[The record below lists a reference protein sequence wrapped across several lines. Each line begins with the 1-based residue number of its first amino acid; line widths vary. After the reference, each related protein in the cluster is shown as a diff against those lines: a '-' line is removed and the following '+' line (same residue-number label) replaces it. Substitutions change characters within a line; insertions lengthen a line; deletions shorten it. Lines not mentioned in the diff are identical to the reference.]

1 MKMKRNIIGSV
12 MRYSKIMLLLVV
24 LLVGLGIFGLI
35 KMPKQEFPPFTIRQG
50 LIIGIYPGATS
61 SEVEEQLTKPLEKF
75 LFTYKEIKK
84 DKTYSM
90 SQNGIVFIMVE
101 LNDNINDK
109 DEVWSKIKH
118 GLANFKLQLPSG
130 VLAVIAND
138 DFGDTSAL
146 LIALESNDKT
156 YRELETYLDKLEE
169 KLRRIESVS
178 NLRRYGLQKEKINVY
193 LDRDKMAIYGIKY
206 NLLTT
211 NLFSQ
216 TVTTTGGTISS
227 NGQDFPIH
235 FSDIFSTEKQIAD
248 QIIYGDHDGNVIRLR
263 DIANIVREYDT
274 PDSYITNNGKTAII
288 LSMEMNEGNNIIAY
302 GNEVDEALDEFQK
315 ELPES
320 VSVKRIADQ
329 PKVVAD
335 SVYSF
340 VRDLFVSIIVVILVM
355 MLLFPF
361 RSAVVAATSIP
372 IGIFISIGI
381 MFVIGIPLN
390 TVTLAALIVVLGMI
404 VDNSIIVVDA
414 YLENIGNKMSRW
426 HAAILSAKKYFGS
439 ILLATMCICIIFF
452 PLLFIMKGLF
462 LDFLRDFPWT
472 LTISLMTSLIVAMVF
487 IPFLQYVFIKKGL
500 KLKEKDKEKKS
511 FNMLN
516 FVQRIYNR
524 ALDWTF
530 KFPYLTIL
538 IGVSS
543 IIIAIAIMSTLSIRM
558 MPIADRDQFAV
569 EIYLPQGS
577 SLQTTEQVADSMRN
591 ILSQDERVKS
601 ITSFIGMASP
611 RFQNSYAP
619 NLPSK
624 HYAQFIVN
632 TTSIQATRKIL
643 DEYTNKYADYFPNA
657 YVKFKQLDY
666 QNVSNPVEIRFSGDD
681 ISLLKQHADTMM
693 RKMQHVE
700 GLVWI
705 HTNYEE
711 MLPIVEVKAKSVEAA
726 RLGIN
731 KALAAANIAI
741 NYDGMQAGTMWE
753 GDYPLAVVLK
763 SDKKTPP
770 ALNKIGDEYISTA
783 IPGVSVQLQQ
793 IAEIKPSWSQ
803 GQIVRRN
810 GVRTISVI
818 ADIERGYSESEII
831 GKIKKIVEKQIKPT
845 ISDNVTVSLGGVVEN
860 DSEVIPPIISS
871 LSVSVVLIFF
881 FLLFNFKKIS
891 IAATALLSILL
902 CLFGAVAG
910 LLIFNL
916 EFGLTCVLGIIS
928 LMGIIVRNAI
938 IMFDHAENLRKQH
951 HFTARD
957 AVYDAGKRRM
967 LPIFLTSA
975 TTAVGVIPM
984 IISNS
989 SLWTPMGVIICF
1001 GTVVAMILVVT
1012 ILPVVYWK
1020 IYGNK

>member
-1 MKMKRNIIGSV
+1 
-12 MRYSKIMLLLVV
+12 MLLITV

-50 LIIGIYPGATS
+50 LIIGVYPGATS
-61 SEVEEQLTKPLEKF
+61 CEVEEQLAKPLEKF

-84 DKTYSM
+84 NKTYSM
-90 SQNGIVFIMVE
+90 SQNGMVFIMVE

-118 GLANFKLQLPSG
+118 GLTNFKQQLPSG
-130 VLAVIAND
+130 VLAVIADD

-146 LIALESNDKT
+146 LVALESDDKT

-193 LDRDKMAIYGIKY
+193 LDRDKMAVYGIKY
-206 NLLTT
+206 NFLTT
-211 NLFSQ
+211 GLFAQ
-216 TVTTTGGTISS
+216 TLTTTGGTITS
-227 NGQDFPIH
+227 NGQEFPIH
-235 FSDIFSTEKQIAD
+235 FAETFSTEKQIAD
-248 QIIYGDHDGNVIRLR
+248 HIIYSDIDGNTIRLS
-263 DIANIVREYDT
+263 DIARIVREYDT
-274 PDSYITNNGKTAII
+274 PDSYIKNNGKTAII
-288 LSMEMNEGNNIIAY
+288 LSMEMREGNNIIAY
-302 GNEVDEALDEFQK
+302 GKDIDKAIAEFQE

-340 VRDLFVSIIVVILVM
+340 IRDLFVSIIVVILVM
-355 MLLFPF
+355 MVLFPF

-381 MFVIGIPLN
+381 MFITGIPLN

-414 YLENIGNKMSRW
+414 YLENLDRKMSRW
-426 HAAILSAKKYFGS
+426 HAAILSAEKYFSS

-452 PLLFIMKGLF
+452 PLLFTMTGLF
-462 LDFLRDFPWT
+462 HDFLRNFPWT
-472 LTISLMTSLIVAMVF
+472 LTISLMTSLMVAMIF
-487 IPFLQYVFIKKGL
+487 IPFLEYVLIKKGL
-500 KLKEKDKEKKS
+500 KSGRENREKKT
-511 FNMLN
+511 FNMLDS
-516 FVQRIYNR
+516 VQQAYNK

-530 KFPYLTIL
+530 KFPYTTIL
-538 IGVSS
+538 TGIGTIVVSGV
-543 IIIAIAIMSTLSIRM
+543 IMSNFSIRM

-569 EIYLPQGS
+569 EIYLPHGS
-577 SLQTTEQVADSMRN
+577 SLQATGKIADSMQN
-591 ILSQDERVKS
+591 ILARDRRITS
-601 ITSFIGMASP
+601 ITSFTGMASP
-611 RFQNSYAP
+611 RFQASYAP

-632 TTSIQATRKIL
+632 TASIQATRNIL
-643 DEYTNKYADYFPNA
+643 DEYANKYADYFPSA

-666 QNVSNPVEIRFSGDD
+666 QNVLNPVEIRLSGDE
-681 ISLLKQHADTMM
+681 ISTLKQYADTVIQALQ
-693 RKMQHVE
+693 KIE
-700 GLVWI
+700 GLVWV

-711 MLPIVEVKAKSVEAA
+711 MLPVIEINPKPVEPE
-726 RLGIN
+726 RLGIS
-731 KALAAANIAI
+731 KTLAAANMAM
-741 NYDGMQAGTMWE
+741 NYDGIQAGTMWE
-753 GDYPLAVVLK
+753 ADYPLAIVLK
-763 SDKKTPP
+763 SDKK
-770 ALNKIGDEYISTA
+770 ALQTLDKIGDEYISTA
-783 IPGVSVQLQQ
+783 IPGISVQLQQ
-793 IAEIKPSWSQ
+793 IANIKPSWSQ

-810 GVRTISVI
+810 GVRTVSII
-818 ADIERGYSESEII
+818 ADIARGYSQSKII
-831 GKIKKIVEKQIKPT
+831 GKINKIVENQIKSVLP
-845 ISDNVTVSLGGVVEN
+845 DNIVVSMGGVVEN
-860 DSEVIPPIISS
+860 DAQVVPPIISG
-871 LSVSVVLIFF
+871 LSVSIILIFF
-881 FLLFNFKKIS
+881 FLLFNFKKVS

-902 CLFGAVAG
+902 CMFGAAIG
-910 LLIFNL
+910 LWIFDL

-938 IMFDHAENLRKQH
+938 IMFDHAENLRKQQ

-1001 GTVVAMILVVT
+1001 GTAVAMILVVT

>member
-1 MKMKRNIIGSV
+1 
-12 MRYSKIMLLLVV
+12 MLLITV
-24 LLVGLGIFGLI
+24 LLVGLGVFGLI
-35 KMPKQEFPPFTIRQG
+35 KMPKQEFPPFTVRQG
-50 LIIGIYPGATS
+50 LIAGVYPGATS
-61 SEVEEQLTKPLEKF
+61 AEVEEQLAKPLEKF

-84 DKTYSM
+84 DKTCSM
-90 SQNGIVFIMVE
+90 SQNGMVFIMVE

-118 GLANFKLQLPSG
+118 GLANIKPQLPSG
-130 VLAVIAND
+130 VIAVIAND

-146 LIALESNDKT
+146 LITLESNDKT

-206 NLLTT
+206 NFLTA
-211 NLFSQ
+211 NLFTQ
-216 TVTTTGGTISS
+216 TLNTTGGTITC
-227 NGQDFPIH
+227 NGQEFPIH
-235 FSDIFSTEKQIAD
+235 IAETFSTEKQIAD
-248 QIIYGDHDGNVIRLR
+248 QIIFSDPNGNTIRLR
-263 DIANIVREYDT
+263 DIANIVREYET

-288 LSMEMNEGNNIIAY
+288 LSMEMNKGNNIIAY
-302 GNEVDEALDEFQK
+302 GKEIDKTLAEFQR

-340 VRDLFVSIIVVILVM
+340 VRDLFISIIVVILVM
-355 MLLFPF
+355 MILFPF

-381 MFVIGIPLN
+381 MFVTGIPLN
-390 TVTLAALIVVLGMI
+390 TVTLAALIAVLGMI

-414 YLENIGNKMSRW
+414 YLENLDNKMSRW
-426 HAAILSAKKYFGS
+426 HAAILSAKNYFGS
-439 ILLATMCICIIFF
+439 ILLATLCICTIFF

-472 LTISLMTSLIVAMVF
+472 LSISLITSLIVAMIF
-487 IPFLQYVFIKKGL
+487 IPFFEYLLIKKGL
-500 KLKEKDKEKKS
+500 KSKQKNKKKKT
-511 FNMLN
+511 FNALN
-516 FVQRIYNR
+516 FVQRIYDKTLN
-524 ALDWTF
+524 LTF
-530 KFPYLTIL
+530 RYPYFTIFTG
-538 IGVSS
+538 IST
-543 IIIAIAIMSTLSIRM
+543 IIISVVMMSNFSIRM
-558 MPIADRDQFAV
+558 MPVADRDQFAV

-577 SLQTTEQVADSMRN
+577 SLQATGKIADSMRN
-591 ILSQDERVKS
+591 ILYADKRIKS
-601 ITSFIGMASP
+601 VTSFAGMASP
-611 RFQNSYAP
+611 RFQASYAP

-632 TTSIQATRKIL
+632 TESIQATRDIL
-643 DEYTNKYADYFPNA
+643 DDYTNKYADYFPNA

-666 QNVSNPVEIRFSGDD
+666 QNVSNPVEVRIAGDE
-681 ISLLKQHADTMM
+681 IPVLKQYADTLI
-693 RKMQHVE
+693 RELQKTE

-711 MLPIVEVKAKSVEAA
+711 MLPVIEVKPKDVESA
-726 RLGIN
+726 RLGIT
-731 KALAAANIAI
+731 KALAAANIAM
-741 NYDGMQAGTMWE
+741 NYDEIYAGTVWE
-753 GDYPLAVVLK
+753 NDYHLDIVLK
-763 SDKKTPP
+763 SEKKNPQT
-770 ALNKIGDEYISTA
+770 LDKIGDEYISTA

-818 ADIERGYSESEII
+818 ADIARGYSQSKTI
-831 GKIKKIVEKQIKPT
+831 GKIKKMIENRIKPKLPGN
-845 ISDNVTVSLGGVVEN
+845 ITVSMGGVVEN
-860 DSEVIPPIISS
+860 DRQVVPPIINS
-871 LSVSVVLIFF
+871 LSVSVILIFF

-902 CLFGAVAG
+902 CLSGVAAG

-916 EFGLTCVLGIIS
+916 EFGLTCVLGVIS

-938 IMFDHAENLRKQH
+938 IMFEHAENLRKRH
-951 HFTARD
+951 HFSARD
-957 AVYDAGKRRM
+957 AAYDAGKRRM

-984 IISNS
+984 IMSNS
-989 SLWTPMGVIICF
+989 SLWTPMGAIICF

-1020 IYGNK
+1020 IYGNN

>member
-1 MKMKRNIIGSV
+1 
-12 MRYSKIMLLLVV
+12 MLLIVV

-50 LIIGIYPGATS
+50 LIVGVYPGATS
-61 SEVEEQLTKPLEKF
+61 AEVEEQLAKPLEKF

-90 SQNGIVFIMVE
+90 SRNGMVFIMVE
-101 LNDNINDK
+101 LNDNVNNK

-118 GLANFKLQLPSG
+118 GLSDFKLQLPAG
-130 VLAVIAND
+130 VIAVIAKD

-146 LIALESNDKT
+146 LVTIESDDKT
-156 YRELETYLDKLEE
+156 YRELETYLDKLET

-206 NLLTT
+206 NFLTT
-211 NLFSQ
+211 NLFAQ
-216 TVTTTGGTISS
+216 TLTTAGGTITC
-227 NGQDFPIH
+227 NGQEFPLH
-235 FSDIFSTEKQIAD
+235 FAETFSTEKQIAD
-248 QIIYGDHDGNVIRLR
+248 QIIYSDTDGHTIRLR
-263 DIANIVREYDT
+263 DIARIVREYET
-274 PDSYITNNGKTAII
+274 PNSYITNNGKAAII

-302 GNEVDEALDEFQK
+302 GREIDMALDEFQK
-315 ELPES
+315 ELPAS
-320 VSVKRIADQ
+320 VSMKRIADQ

-340 VRDLFVSIIVVILVM
+340 VRDLFISIIVVILVM
-355 MLLFPF
+355 MILFPF

-414 YLENIGNKMSRW
+414 YLENLDNKMSRW
-426 HAAILSAKKYFGS
+426 HAAILSAKNYFSS
-439 ILLATMCICIIFF
+439 ILLATLCICIIFF

-462 LDFLRDFPWT
+462 LDFLRNFPWT
-472 LTISLMTSLIVAMVF
+472 LTISLMTSLIVAMIF
-487 IPFLQYVFIKKGL
+487 IPFLEYILIKTGL
-500 KLKEKDKEKKS
+500 KARQKNKKKKT
-511 FNMLN
+511 FNTLN
-516 FVQRIYNR
+516 FLQQIYNKT
-524 ALDWTF
+524 LDLTF
-530 KFPYLTIL
+530 RYPYYTIL
-538 IGVSS
+538 TGICTIIVSVV
-543 IIIAIAIMSTLSIRM
+543 IMSNISVRM
-558 MPIADRDQFAV
+558 MPFADRDQFAV
-569 EIYLPQGS
+569 EIYLPQGA
-577 SLQTTEQVADSMRN
+577 SLQATANIADSMRN
-591 ILSQDERVKS
+591 ILSADERIKS
-601 ITSFIGMASP
+601 ITSFTGMASP
-611 RFQNSYAP
+611 RFQNSYTP
-619 NLPSK
+619 NLPST

-632 TTSIQATRKIL
+632 TVSIQATRDIL
-643 DEYTNKYADYFPNA
+643 DEYANKYTDYFPTA
-657 YVKFKQLDY
+657 YVKFKQLDS
-666 QNVSNPVEIRFSGDD
+666 QNVSNPVEVRFTGDE
-681 ISLLKQHADTMM
+681 ISVLKQHADKFACELQ
-693 RKMQHVE
+693 KME
-700 GLVWI
+700 GLLWV
-705 HTNYEE
+705 HTNCEE
-711 MLPIVEVKAKSVEAA
+711 ALPVIEMKLKQEEAA
-726 RLGIN
+726 RLGIS
-731 KALAAANIAI
+731 KALASANIAM
-741 NYDGMQAGTMWE
+741 NYDEIPAGTIWE

-763 SDKKTPP
+763 SDKKNPQT
-770 ALNKIGDEYISTA
+770 LDKIGSEYISTA
-783 IPGVSVQLQQ
+783 IPGASVQLQQ
-793 IAEIKPSWSQ
+793 IAEIKPAWSP

-810 GVRTISVI
+810 GARTISVI
-818 ADIERGYSESEII
+818 ADIARGYSQSKII
-831 GKIKKIVEKQIKPT
+831 AKIKNMVASHVKPT
-845 ISDNVTVSLGGVVEN
+845 LPDNIVVDLGGVVEN
-860 DSEVIPPIISS
+860 DAEVVPPIISS
-871 LSVSVVLIFF
+871 LLVSVLLIFF
-881 FLLFNFKKIS
+881 LLLFNFKKIS

-902 CLFGAVAG
+902 CLLGAAVG

-938 IMFDHAENLRKQH
+938 IMFDHAENLRKRH

-984 IISNS
+984 ILSNS

>member
-1 MKMKRNIIGSV
+1 
-12 MRYSKIMLLLVV
+12 MLLIIV
-24 LLVGLGIFGLI
+24 LLVGLGIFGLV

-50 LIIGIYPGATS
+50 LIIGVYPGATS
-61 SEVEEQLTKPLEKF
+61 SEVEEQLAKPLEKF
-75 LFTYKEIKK
+75 LFTYKEVKK

-101 LNDNINDK
+101 LNDDISDK

-118 GLANFKLQLPSG
+118 GLSNFKIQLPSG

-146 LIALESNDKT
+146 LISLESTDKT

-169 KLRRIESVS
+169 HLRRIESVS

-193 LDRDKMAIYGIKY
+193 LDRDKMATYGIKY
-206 NLLTT
+206 NLIMGS
-211 NLFSQ
+211 LFTQ
-216 TVTTTGGTISS
+216 TVMTSGGTIVS
-227 NGQDFPIH
+227 NNQELPIH
-235 FSDIFSTEKQIAD
+235 FAETFSTEKEIAD
-248 QIIYGDHDGNVIRLR
+248 QIIYSDPNGNIIRLR
-263 DIANIVREYDT
+263 DVARIVREYDN
-274 PDSYITNNGKTAII
+274 PDSYITNNGKAAIL
-288 LSMEMNEGNNIIAY
+288 LSLEMREGNNIIAY
-302 GNEVDEALDEFQK
+302 GDEVDKALAEFQND
-315 ELPES
+315 LPES

-340 VRDLFVSIIVVILVM
+340 VRDLFISILVVILVM
-355 MLLFPF
+355 MILFPF
-361 RSAVVAATSIP
+361 RSAIVAATSIP

-381 MFVIGIPLN
+381 MFVFGIPLN

-414 YLENIGNKMSRW
+414 YLENLDKKMSRW
-426 HAAILSAKKYFGS
+426 HAAIASAKNYFSS
-439 ILLATMCICIIFF
+439 ILLATLCICVIFY

-472 LTISLMTSLIVAMVF
+472 LTISLMTSLIVAMIF
-487 IPFLQYVFIKKGL
+487 IPFFEYLLIKTGL
-500 KLKEKDKEKKS
+500 KTREKNKKKKS

-530 KFPYLTIL
+530 KFPYVTIL
-538 IGVSS
+538 CGICT
-543 IIIAIAIMSTLSIRM
+543 IIIAVIIMSNLSIRM

-577 SLQTTEQVADSMRN
+577 SLQATEQVSDSMQK
-591 ILSQDERVKS
+591 ILYKDERIKS
-601 ITSFIGMASP
+601 ITAFVGTSSP

-632 TTSIQATRKIL
+632 TKSIAATRHIL
-643 DEYTNKYADYFPNA
+643 DEYTNKYADYFPNS

-666 QNVSNPVEIRFSGDD
+666 QNVANPVEVRFSGDD
-681 ISLLKQHADTMM
+681 IAMLKQYADTLMCE
-693 RKMQHVE
+693 MQKIN

-711 MLPIVEVKAKSVEAA
+711 MLPVIEVKPKSVETA
-726 RLGIN
+726 RLGIT
-731 KALAAANIAI
+731 KAFAAANIAM
-741 NYDGMQAGTMWE
+741 NYDGMQVGTMWE
-753 GDYPLAVVLK
+753 NDYPLAVTLK
-763 SDKKTPP
+763 SDSKTQQT
-770 ALNKIGDEYISTA
+770 LDKIGDEYISTA
-783 IPGVSVQLQQ
+783 IPGVSVQLRQ
-793 IAEIKPSWSQ
+793 IADISPSWEQ

-818 ADIERGYSESEII
+818 ADVSRGFNQSQII
-831 GKIKKIVEKQIKPT
+831 AKVQNIVKKQIEPNL
-845 ISDNVTVSLGGVVEN
+845 SNGVNVRFGGVVES

-871 LSVSVVLIFF
+871 LSVAVLLIFF
-881 FLLFNFKKIS
+881 FLLFNFKKVS

-902 CLFGAVAG
+902 CLLGAAIG

-916 EFGLTCVLGIIS
+916 EFGITCVLGIIS

-938 IMFDHAENLRKQH
+938 IMFEHAENLRKQH
-951 HFTARD
+951 HFKARD
-957 AVYDAGKRRM
+957 AIYDAGKRRM

-989 SLWTPMGVIICF
+989 SLWTPMGVVICF

-1020 IYGNK
+1020 IYGDNK

>member
-1 MKMKRNIIGSV
+1 
-12 MRYSKIMLLLVV
+12 MLLITV

-35 KMPKQEFPPFTIRQG
+35 NMPKQEFPPFTIRQG
-50 LIIGIYPGATS
+50 VVIGVYPGATS
-61 SEVEEQLTKPLEKF
+61 YEVEEQLAKPLEKF

-90 SQNGIVFIMVE
+90 SRNGMVFIMVE

-118 GLANFKLQLPSG
+118 GLATFKMQLPSG

-146 LIALESNDKT
+146 LISLESDDKT
-156 YRELETYLDKLEE
+156 YRELETYLDKLEG

-178 NLRRYGLQKEKINVY
+178 NLRRYGLQKEQINVY
-193 LDRDKMAIYGIKY
+193 LDRDKMAAYGIKY
-206 NLLTT
+206 NFLTAS
-211 NLFSQ
+211 LFSQ
-216 TVTTTGGTISS
+216 TLATAGGTITR
-227 NGQDFPIH
+227 NGQEIPVH
-235 FSDIFSTEKQIAD
+235 FTETFSTEKQIAD
-248 QIIYGDHDGNVIRLR
+248 HIIYSDPDGNTIRLS
-263 DIANIVREYDT
+263 DIARIVREYDT
-274 PDSYITNNGKTAII
+274 PDSYIKNNGKTAII
-288 LSMEMNEGNNIIAY
+288 LSMEMREGNNIIAY
-302 GNEVDEALDEFQK
+302 GKEIDRALAEFQE

-340 VRDLFVSIIVVILVM
+340 VRDLFVSIIIVILVM
-355 MLLFPF
+355 LVLFPF

-381 MFVIGIPLN
+381 MFITGIPLN

-414 YLENIGNKMSRW
+414 YLENLDRKMSRW
-426 HAAILSAKKYFGS
+426 HAAILSAKNYFGS
-439 ILLATMCICIIFF
+439 ILLATLCICIIFF
-452 PLLFIMKGLF
+452 PLLFTMTGLY
-462 LDFLRDFPWT
+462 LDFLRNFPWT
-472 LTISLMTSLIVAMVF
+472 LTISLMMSLIVAMIF
-487 IPFLQYVFIKKGL
+487 IPFFEYVLIKKGL
-500 KLKEKDKEKKS
+500 KSGRKNREKKT
-511 FNMLN
+511 FNMLDS
-516 FVQRIYNR
+516 VQRIYNKT
-524 ALDWTF
+524 LDLTF

-538 IGVSS
+538 TGIST
-543 IIIAIAIMSTLSIRM
+543 IIISVVIMSNFSIRM

-577 SLQTTEQVADSMRN
+577 SLQATEKVADSMQN
-591 ILSQDERVKS
+591 ILAGDKRITS
-601 ITSFIGMASP
+601 ITSFTGMASP
-611 RFQNSYAP
+611 RFQTSYAP

-632 TTSIQATRKIL
+632 TVSIQATRDIL
-643 DEYTNKYADYFPNA
+643 DEYANKYADYFPDA

-666 QNVSNPVEIRFSGDD
+666 QNVLSPVEIRLSGGE
-681 ISLLKQHADTMM
+681 ISTLKQYADTVMLAL
-693 RKMQHVE
+693 QETE
-700 GLVWI
+700 GLVWL

-711 MLPIVEVKAKSVEAA
+711 MLPIIEINSKPVESG
-726 RLGIN
+726 RLGIS
-731 KALAAANIAI
+731 KTLAAANMAM
-741 NYDGMQAGTMWE
+741 NYDGIQAGTMWE
-753 GDYPLAVVLK
+753 ADYPLAVVLK
-763 SDKKTPP
+763 SDKKTPQ
-770 ALNKIGDEYISTA
+770 ALDKIGDEYISTA
-783 IPGVSVQLQQ
+783 IPGVSVQLRQ
-793 IAEIKPSWSQ
+793 IADIKPSWSQ

-810 GVRTISVI
+810 GVRTISII
-818 ADIERGYSESEII
+818 ADIARGYSQSKII
-831 GKIKKIVEKQIKPT
+831 GKVNKIVENQIKPKLP
-845 ISDNVTVSLGGVVEN
+845 DNITASLGGIVES
-860 DSEVIPPIISS
+860 DAMVIPPIISGLLIS
-871 LSVSVVLIFF
+871 IILIFF
-881 FLLFNFKKIS
+881 FLLFNFKKVS
-891 IAATALLSILL
+891 IAATALLSVLL
-902 CLFGAVAG
+902 CLLGAAAG
-910 LLIFNL
+910 LWIFDL

-928 LMGIIVRNAI
+928 LIGIIVRNAI

-951 HFTARD
+951 VTARD

-984 IISNS
+984 IASNS

>member
-1 MKMKRNIIGSV
+1 
-12 MRYSKIMLLLVV
+12 MLLIIV

-50 LIIGIYPGATS
+50 LIIGVYPGATS
-61 SEVEEQLTKPLEKF
+61 SEVEEQLAKPLEKF
-75 LFTYKEIKK
+75 LFTYQEVRK

-90 SQNGIVFIMVE
+90 SQNGMVFIMVE
-101 LNDNINDK
+101 LNEDVNDK

-118 GLANFKLQLPSG
+118 GLSNFKIQLPSG

-146 LIALESNDKT
+146 LISLESTDKT

-169 KLRRIESVS
+169 HLRRIESVS

-193 LDRDKMAIYGIKY
+193 LDRDKMATYGIKY
-206 NLLTT
+206 NLIMAS
-211 NLFSQ
+211 LFTQ
-216 TVTTTGGTISS
+216 TVMTSGGTIIS
-227 NGQDFPIH
+227 NRQELPIH
-235 FSDIFSTEKQIAD
+235 FAETFSTEKEIAD
-248 QIIYGDHDGNVIRLR
+248 QIIYSDPNGNIIRLR
-263 DIANIVREYDT
+263 DVARIVREYGS
-274 PDSYITNNGKTAII
+274 PDSYITNNGKAAII
-288 LSMEMNEGNNIIAY
+288 LSLEMREGNNIIAY
-302 GNEVDEALDEFQK
+302 GDEVDKALAEFQND
-315 ELPES
+315 LPES

-340 VRDLFVSIIVVILVM
+340 IRDLFISILVVILVM
-355 MLLFPF
+355 MILFPF
-361 RSAVVAATSIP
+361 RSAIVAAASIP

-381 MFVIGIPLN
+381 MFVFGIPLN

-414 YLENIGNKMSRW
+414 YLENLDKKMSRW
-426 HAAILSAKKYFGS
+426 HAAIASAKNYFSS
-439 ILLATMCICIIFF
+439 ILLATLCICVIFY

-462 LDFLRDFPWT
+462 RDFLRDFPWT
-472 LTISLMTSLIVAMVF
+472 LTISLMTSLIVAMIF
-487 IPFLQYVFIKKGL
+487 IPFVEYLLIKTGL
-500 KLKEKDKEKKS
+500 KTREKNKKKKS

-530 KFPYLTIL
+530 KFPYVTIL
-538 IGVSS
+538 CGIGS
-543 IIIAIAIMSTLSIRM
+543 IIIAVVIMSHLSIRM
-558 MPIADRDQFAV
+558 MPVADRDQFAV

-577 SLQTTEQVADSMRN
+577 SLQATEQVADSMQK
-591 ILSQDERVKS
+591 ILYKDERIKS
-601 ITSFIGMASP
+601 ITAFVGTASP

-632 TTSIQATRKIL
+632 TTSIAATRHIL
-643 DEYTNKYADYFPNA
+643 DEYTNKYADYFSNA

-666 QNVSNPVEIRFSGDD
+666 QNVANPIEVRFSGDD
-681 ISLLKQHADTMM
+681 ITILKQYADTLM
-693 RKMQHVE
+693 REMQKIN

-711 MLPIVEVKAKSVEAA
+711 MLPVIEVKPKSVETA
-726 RLGIN
+726 RLGIT
-731 KALAAANIAI
+731 KAFAATNIAM
-741 NYDGMQAGTMWE
+741 NYDGMQVGTMWE
-753 GDYPLAVVLK
+753 NDYPLAVILK
-763 SDKKTPP
+763 SDAKTQQT
-770 ALNKIGDEYISTA
+770 LDTIGDEYISTA
-783 IPGVSVQLQQ
+783 IPGVSVQLRQ
-793 IAEIKPSWSQ
+793 IADITPSWEQ

-818 ADIERGYSESEII
+818 ADISRGYNQSQII
-831 GKIKKIVEKQIKPT
+831 GKVQNIVKKQIVPNL
-845 ISDNVTVSLGGVVEN
+845 SHDVNVRFGGVVES

-871 LSVSVVLIFF
+871 LSVAVLLIFF
-881 FLLFNFKKIS
+881 FLLFNFKKVS

-902 CLFGAVAG
+902 CLLGAAIG

-916 EFGLTCVLGIIS
+916 DFGITCVLGVIS

-938 IMFDHAENLRKQH
+938 IMFEHAENLRKQH
-951 HFTARD
+951 HFKARD
-957 AVYDAGKRRM
+957 AIYDAGKRRM

-989 SLWTPMGVIICF
+989 SLWTPMGVVICF

-1020 IYGNK
+1020 IYGDNK

>member
-1 MKMKRNIIGSV
+1 MKRNITGIA
-12 MRYSKIMLLLVV
+12 MRYSKIMLLIVV
-24 LLVGLGIFGLI
+24 LLVGLGVFGLI
-35 KMPKQEFPPFTIRQG
+35 KMSKQEFPPFTIRQG
-50 LIIGIYPGATS
+50 LIAGVYPGATS
-61 SEVEEQLTKPLEKF
+61 AEVEEQLAKPLEQF

-84 DKTYSM
+84 DKTCSM
-90 SQNGIVFIMVE
+90 SQNGMVFIMVE
-101 LNDNINDK
+101 LNDNVNNK

-118 GLANFKLQLPSG
+118 GLTNFKSQLPSG
-130 VLAVIAND
+130 VIAVIAND

-146 LIALESNDKT
+146 LVALESSDKT
-156 YRELETYLDKLEE
+156 YRELETYLDKLEA
-169 KLRRIESVS
+169 KLRQIESVS

-193 LDRDKMAIYGIKY
+193 LDRDKMAVYGIKY
-206 NLLTT
+206 NFLTT
-211 NLFSQ
+211 NLFTQ
-216 TVTTTGGTISS
+216 TLTTAGGTITC

-235 FSDIFSTEKQIAD
+235 FAKTFSTEKQIAD
-248 QIIYGDHDGNVIRLR
+248 QIIYSDTDGNTIRLR

-288 LSMEMNEGNNIIAY
+288 LSMEMTEGNNIIAY
-302 GNEVDEALDEFQK
+302 GKDIDKALAEFQK

-320 VSVKRIADQ
+320 VAVKRIADQ
-329 PKVVAD
+329 PKIVAD

-340 VRDLFVSIIVVILVM
+340 VRDLFISIIVVILVM
-355 MLLFPF
+355 MILFPF

-372 IGIFISIGI
+372 TGIFISIGI
-381 MFVIGIPLN
+381 MFVVGIPLN

-414 YLENIGNKMSRW
+414 YLENLDKNMSRW
-426 HAAILSAKKYFGS
+426 HAAILSAKNYFGS
-439 ILLATMCICIIFF
+439 ILLATLCICTIFF

-472 LTISLMTSLIVAMVF
+472 LTISLMTSLIVAMIF
-487 IPFLQYVFIKKGL
+487 IPFLEYVLIKKGL
-500 KLKEKDKEKKS
+500 RTRQKNQKKKS
-511 FNMLN
+511 FNTLN
-516 FVQRIYNR
+516 LVQRIYNKT
-524 ALDWTF
+524 LDITF
-530 KFPYLTIL
+530 KFPYVTIF
-538 IGVSS
+538 IGIST
-543 IIIAIAIMSTLSIRM
+543 IIISVVIMSNFSIRM
-558 MPIADRDQFAV
+558 MPVADRNQFAV

-577 SLQTTEQVADSMRN
+577 SLQTTEKIADSMRN
-591 ILSQDERVKS
+591 ILSTDVRIKS
-601 ITSFIGMASP
+601 ITAFTGMASP
-611 RFQNSYAP
+611 RFQASYTP

-632 TTSIQATRKIL
+632 TASIQATRDIL
-643 DEYTNKYADYFPNA
+643 DDYTNKYADYFPNA

-666 QNVSNPVEIRFSGDD
+666 QNVSNPVEVRLAGDE
-681 ISLLKQHADTMM
+681 IPMLKQYADTLVH
-693 RKMQHVE
+693 KLQKIE
-700 GLVWI
+700 GLVWL

-711 MLPIVEVKAKSVEAA
+711 MLPVIEVKLEPVESA
-726 RLGIN
+726 RLGVS
-731 KALAAANIAI
+731 KTLAAANLAM
-741 NYDGMQAGTMWE
+741 NYDEISAGTMWE
-753 GDYPLAVVLK
+753 NDYPLAVVLK
-763 SDKKTPP
+763 SNKKTPQT
-770 ALNKIGDEYISTA
+770 LDNIGDEYISTA

-793 IAEIKPSWSQ
+793 IAEIKPAWSQ

-810 GVRTISVI
+810 GMRTVSII
-818 ADIERGYSESEII
+818 ADIARGYSQSKMIE
-831 GKIKKIVEKQIKPT
+831 KIKKIVETQIKQTLP
-845 ISDNVTVSLGGVVEN
+845 DNITVSMGGVVEN
-860 DSEVIPPIISS
+860 DRQVVPPIISS
-871 LSVSVVLIFF
+871 LSVSVILIFF

-891 IAATALLSILL
+891 LAATALLSILL
-902 CLFGAVAG
+902 CLLGAATG

-938 IMFDHAENLRKQH
+938 IMFEHAENLRKRH
-951 HFTARD
+951 HATARD
-957 AVYDAGKRRM
+957 AIYDAGKRRM

-1001 GTVVAMILVVT
+1001 GALVAMILVVT

>member
-1 MKMKRNIIGSV
+1 
-12 MRYSKIMLLLVV
+12 MLLITV

-35 KMPKQEFPPFTIRQG
+35 KMSKQEFPPFTIRQG
-50 LIIGIYPGATS
+50 LIAGVYPGATS
-61 SEVEEQLTKPLEKF
+61 TEVEEQLAKPLEKF

-84 DKTYSM
+84 DKTFSM
-90 SQNGIVFIMVE
+90 SQNGMVFIMVE
-101 LNDNINDK
+101 LNDDVIDK

-118 GLANFKLQLPSG
+118 GLTNFKSQLPSG

-146 LIALESNDKT
+146 LVALESDDKT
-156 YRELETYLDKLEE
+156 YRELETYLDKLEA

-193 LDRDKMAIYGIKY
+193 LDRDKMAAYGIKY
-206 NLLTT
+206 NFLTA
-211 NLFSQ
+211 NLFTQ
-216 TVTTTGGTISS
+216 TLTAAGGTITC
-227 NGQDFPIH
+227 NGQEFPIH
-235 FSDIFSTEKQIAD
+235 FTETFSTEKQIAD
-248 QIIYGDHDGNVIRLR
+248 QIIYSDIDGNIIRLR
-263 DIANIVREYDT
+263 DIAHILREYDT
-274 PDSYITNNGKTAII
+274 RDSYITYNGKSAII

-302 GNEVDEALDEFQK
+302 GKDIDKALAEFQK

-340 VRDLFVSIIVVILVM
+340 VRDLFISIIVVILVM
-355 MLLFPF
+355 MILFPF

-372 IGIFISIGI
+372 VGIFISTGI
-381 MFVIGIPLN
+381 MFVVGIPLN

-414 YLENIGNKMSRW
+414 YLENLDNKMSRW
-426 HAAILSAKKYFGS
+426 HAAILSAKNYFGS
-439 ILLATMCICIIFF
+439 ILLATLCICIIFF

-472 LTISLMTSLIVAMVF
+472 LTVALMTSLIVAMIF
-487 IPFLQYVFIKKGL
+487 IPFLEYVLIKTGL
-500 KLKEKDKEKKS
+500 KSRQKNRKKKT
-511 FNMLN
+511 FNTLN
-516 FVQRIYNR
+516 FVQRIYNKT
-524 ALDWTF
+524 LDITF
-530 KFPYLTIL
+530 KFPYVTIL
-538 IGVSS
+538 IGIST
-543 IIIAIAIMSTLSIRM
+543 IIISVVMMSNFSIRM
-558 MPIADRDQFAV
+558 MPVADRDQFAV

-577 SLQTTEQVADSMRN
+577 SLQATEKIADSMRN
-591 ILSQDERVKS
+591 ILSADERIKS
-601 ITSFIGMASP
+601 VTSFVGMASP
-611 RFQNSYAP
+611 RFQASYAP

-632 TTSIQATRKIL
+632 TASIQATRDIL
-643 DEYTNKYADYFPNA
+643 DDYTNKFADYFPNA

-666 QNVSNPVEIRFSGDD
+666 QNVSNPVEVRLAGDE
-681 ISLLKQHADTMM
+681 ISVLKQYADTLVHELQ
-693 RKMQHVE
+693 KIE

-711 MLPIVEVKAKSVEAA
+711 MLPAIEIKLDPVESA
-726 RLGIN
+726 RLGVT
-731 KALAAANIAI
+731 KTLAAANMAMA
-741 NYDGMQAGTMWE
+741 YDEISAGTMWE
-753 GDYPLAVVLK
+753 NDYPLAVVLK
-763 SDKKTPP
+763 SPKKTLQS
-770 ALNKIGDEYISTA
+770 LNKIGDEYISTA

-810 GVRTISVI
+810 GMRTISII
-818 ADIERGYSESEII
+818 ADIARGYSQSKLIE
-831 GKIKKIVEKQIKPT
+831 KIKKIAENQIKPKLPDNIT
-845 ISDNVTVSLGGVVEN
+845 ISMGGVVEN
-860 DSEVIPPIISS
+860 DRQVIPPIISS
-871 LSVSVVLIFF
+871 LSVSVILIFF
-881 FLLFNFKKIS
+881 LLLFNFKKIS
-891 IAATALLSILL
+891 LAATALLSILL
-902 CLFGAVAG
+902 CLLGAATG

-938 IMFDHAENLRKQH
+938 IMFEHAENLRKRY
-951 HFTARD
+951 HFTARN
-957 AVYDAGKRRM
+957 AIYDAGKRRM

>member
-1 MKMKRNIIGSV
+1 MKKNIIESA
-12 MRYSKIMLLLVV
+12 MRYNKIMLLITV

-35 KMPKQEFPPFTIRQG
+35 NMPKQEFPPFTIRQG
-50 LIIGIYPGATS
+50 LVIGVYPGATS
-61 SEVEEQLTKPLEKF
+61 YEVEEQLAKPLEKF

-90 SQNGIVFIMVE
+90 SQNGMVFIMVE

-118 GLANFKLQLPSG
+118 GLASFKMQLPSG

-146 LIALESNDKT
+146 LIALESDDKT
-156 YRELETYLDKLEE
+156 YRELETYLDKLEG

-178 NLRRYGLQKEKINVY
+178 NLRRYGLQKEQISVY

-206 NLLTT
+206 NFLTA

-216 TVTTTGGTISS
+216 TLTTTGGTIIR
-227 NGQDFPIH
+227 NGQEIPLH
-235 FSDIFSTEKQIAD
+235 FIETFSTEKQIAD
-248 QIIYGDHDGNVIRLR
+248 HIIYSDPDGNTIRLN
-263 DIANIVREYDT
+263 DIARIVREYDT
-274 PDSYITNNGKTAII
+274 PDSYIKNNGKAAII
-288 LSMEMNEGNNIIAY
+288 LSMEMREGNNIIAY
-302 GNEVDEALDEFQK
+302 GKDIDEALAEFQK

-340 VRDLFVSIIVVILVM
+340 VRDLFVSIIIVILVM
-355 MLLFPF
+355 LVLFPF

-372 IGIFISIGI
+372 VGIFISIGI
-381 MFVIGIPLN
+381 MFITGIPLN

-414 YLENIGNKMSRW
+414 YLENLDRKMSRW
-426 HAAILSAKKYFGS
+426 HAAILSAKNYFGS
-439 ILLATMCICIIFF
+439 ILLATLCICIIFF
-452 PLLFIMKGLF
+452 PLLFTMKGLF
-462 LDFLRDFPWT
+462 LDFLRNFPWT
-472 LTISLMTSLIVAMVF
+472 LTISLMMSLVVAMLF
-487 IPFLQYVFIKKGL
+487 IPFFEYVLIKKGL
-500 KLKEKDKEKKS
+500 KSGRKNRERKT
-511 FNMLN
+511 FNMLDS
-516 FVQRIYNR
+516 VQRIYNK

-538 IGVSS
+538 TGIGT
-543 IIIAIAIMSTLSIRM
+543 IIISVVIMSNFNIRM

-577 SLQTTEQVADSMRN
+577 SLQATEKVADSLQN
-591 ILSQDERVKS
+591 ILSGDKR
-601 ITSFIGMASP
+601 ITSVTSFTGMASP
-611 RFQNSYAP
+611 RFQTSYAP

-632 TTSIQATRKIL
+632 TVSIQATRDIL
-643 DEYTNKYADYFPNA
+643 DEYTNKYADYFPDA

-666 QNVSNPVEIRFSGDD
+666 QNVLNPVEIRLSGDE
-681 ISLLKQHADTMM
+681 ISTLKQYADTVMLALQ
-693 RKMQHVE
+693 KTE
-700 GLVWI
+700 GLVWL

-711 MLPIVEVKAKSVEAA
+711 MLPIIEINPKPVESG
-726 RLGIN
+726 RLGIS
-731 KALAAANIAI
+731 KTLAAANMAM
-741 NYDGMQAGTMWE
+741 NYDGIQAGTMWE
-753 GDYPLAVVLK
+753 ADYPLAVVLK
-763 SDKKTPP
+763 SDKKTPHTP
-770 ALNKIGDEYISTA
+770 DKIGDEYISTA

-793 IAEIKPSWSQ
+793 IADIKPSWSQ

-810 GVRTISVI
+810 GVRTISII
-818 ADIERGYSESEII
+818 ADIARGYSQSKTI
-831 GKIKKIVEKQIKPT
+831 GKVNKIVESRIKPKLPDSIT
-845 ISDNVTVSLGGVVEN
+845 ASLGGIVESDAQVV
-860 DSEVIPPIISS
+860 PPIISGLLIS
-871 LSVSVVLIFF
+871 ILLIFF
-881 FLLFNFKKIS
+881 FLLFNFKKVS
-891 IAATALLSILL
+891 IAATALLSVLL
-902 CLFGAVAG
+902 CMLGASVG
-910 LLIFNL
+910 LWIFDL

-928 LMGIIVRNAI
+928 LIGIIVRNAI
-938 IMFDHAENLRKQH
+938 IMFDHAENLRKQ

-984 IISNS
+984 ITSNS

>member
-1 MKMKRNIIGSV
+1 MKRNIIGSA
-12 MRYSKIMLLLVV
+12 MRHNKIMLLIVA
-24 LLVGLGIFGLI
+24 LLVGLGVFGLI
-35 KMPKQEFPPFTIRQG
+35 KMPKQEFPPFTVRQG
-50 LIIGIYPGATS
+50 LVVGVYPGATS
-61 SEVEEQLTKPLEKF
+61 SEVEEQLAKPLERF

-84 DKTYSM
+84 DKTYSI
-90 SQNGIVFIMVE
+90 SQNGMVFVMVE
-101 LNDNINDK
+101 LNDNISNK

-118 GLANFKLQLPSG
+118 GLENFKLQLPLG
-130 VLAVIAND
+130 VVAVIAKD

-146 LIALESNDKT
+146 LVALESDDKT
-156 YRELETYLDKLEE
+156 YRELETYLDKLEG

-178 NLRRYGLQKEKINVY
+178 NLRRYGLQKEKINIY
-193 LDRDKMAIYGIKY
+193 LDREKMAVYGIKY
-206 NLLTT
+206 NFLTT
-211 NLFSQ
+211 NLFTQ
-216 TVTTTGGTISS
+216 TLTTAGGTINF
-227 NGQDFPIH
+227 NGQEFPIH
-235 FSDIFSTEKQIAD
+235 FAETFSTEKQIAD
-248 QIIYGDHDGNVIRLR
+248 QIIYSDPSGNTIRLS
-263 DIANIVREYDT
+263 DIANIVREYET
-274 PDSYITNNGKTAII
+274 PDSYITNDGKKAII
-288 LSMEMNEGNNIIAY
+288 LSMEMTEGNNIIAY
-302 GNEVDEALDEFQK
+302 GKEIDKVLAEFQK

-340 VRDLFVSIIVVILVM
+340 VRDLFISILVVILVM
-355 MLLFPF
+355 MILFPF
-361 RSAVVAATSIP
+361 RSAIVAATSIP

-381 MFVIGIPLN
+381 MYVVGIPLN

-414 YLENIGNKMSRW
+414 YLENLDNKMSRW
-426 HAAILSAKKYFGS
+426 HAAILSAKHYFGS
-439 ILLATMCICIIFF
+439 IFLATLCICVIFF
-452 PLLFIMKGLF
+452 PLLFIMTGLF
-462 LDFLRDFPWT
+462 YDFLRNFPWT
-472 LTISLMTSLIVAMVF
+472 LTISLMTSLVVAMIF
-487 IPFLQYVFIKKGL
+487 IPFLEYVLIRTGL
-500 KLKEKDKEKKS
+500 KSRQKSKEKKS
-511 FNMLN
+511 FNTLN
-516 FVQRIYNR
+516 FVQRIYNKT
-524 ALDWTF
+524 LDITF
-530 KFPYLTIL
+530 KFPYTTIL
-538 IGVSS
+538 AGIST
-543 IIIAIAIMSTLSIRM
+543 IIISVVIMSNFSIRM

-577 SLQTTEQVADSMRN
+577 SLQTTAKVADSLRN
-591 ILSQDERVKS
+591 ILSADKRIKS
-601 ITSFIGMASP
+601 ITSFTGMASP
-611 RFQNSYAP
+611 RFQTSYAP

-632 TTSIQATRKIL
+632 TASIQATRDIL

-657 YVKFKQLDY
+657 YIKFKQLDY
-666 QNVSNPVEIRFSGDD
+666 QNVLNPVEIRLSGDE
-681 ISLLKQHADTMM
+681 ISTLKQYADTVIHTIQ
-693 RKMQHVE
+693 KTE

-711 MLPIVEVKAKSVEAA
+711 MLPIIEVKPKSVESA
-726 RLGIN
+726 RLGIT
-731 KALAAANIAI
+731 KALAAANIAM
-741 NYDGMQAGTMWE
+741 NYDEIPAGTMWE
-753 GDYPLAVVLK
+753 ADYPLAVVLK
-763 SDKKTPP
+763 SKKNLQT
-770 ALNKIGDEYISTA
+770 LGKIGDEYISTA

-793 IAEIKPSWSQ
+793 IAEIEPSWSQ

-818 ADIERGYSESEII
+818 ADIARGHSQSKII
-831 GKIKKIVEKQIKPT
+831 EKINKIVETRIKPKLPDGV
-845 ISDNVTVSLGGVVEN
+845 IVSLGGVVEN
-860 DSEVIPPIISS
+860 DAQVVPPIINS
-871 LSVSVVLIFF
+871 LLVSVILIFF
-881 FLLFNFKKIS
+881 FLLFNFKKVS

-902 CLFGAVAG
+902 CLLGAATG

-938 IMFDHAENLRKQH
+938 IMFEHAENLRKQR

>member
-1 MKMKRNIIGSV
+1 MKRNIIGSA
-12 MRYSKIMLLLVV
+12 MRYSKIMLLIVV
-24 LLVGLGIFGLI
+24 LLVGLGVFGLI

-50 LIIGIYPGATS
+50 LIVGVYPGATS
-61 SEVEEQLTKPLEKF
+61 AEVEEQLAKPLEKF

-90 SQNGIVFIMVE
+90 SQNGIVFVMVE
-101 LNDNINDK
+101 LNDNINNK

-118 GLANFKLQLPSG
+118 GLETLKMQLPAG
-130 VLAVIAND
+130 VVAVIAKD

-146 LIALESNDKT
+146 LIALESDDKT
-156 YRELETYLDKLEE
+156 YRELETYLDKLEG

-206 NLLTT
+206 NFLTT
-211 NLFSQ
+211 NLFTQ
-216 TVTTTGGTISS
+216 TLTTTGGTITC
-227 NGQDFPIH
+227 NGQEFPIH
-235 FSDIFSTEKQIAD
+235 FAETFSTEKQIAD
-248 QIIYGDHDGNVIRLR
+248 QIIYSDPDGNTIRLS
-263 DIANIVREYDT
+263 DIAHIVREYET
-274 PDSYITNNGKTAII
+274 PDSYITNNGKKALI

-302 GNEVDEALDEFQK
+302 GKEIDKALAEFQK

-340 VRDLFVSIIVVILVM
+340 VRDLFISILVVILVM
-355 MLLFPF
+355 MVLFPF
-361 RSAVVAATSIP
+361 RSAIVAATSIP
-372 IGIFISIGI
+372 IGIFISIGV
-381 MFVIGIPLN
+381 MYVVGIPLN

-414 YLENIGNKMSRW
+414 YLENIDNKMSRW
-426 HAAILSAKKYFGS
+426 HAAILSAKNYFGS
-439 ILLATMCICIIFF
+439 ILLATVCICIIFF
-452 PLLFIMKGLF
+452 PLLFIMTGLF
-462 LDFLRDFPWT
+462 HDFLRNFPWT
-472 LTISLMTSLIVAMVF
+472 LTISLMVSLIVAMIF
-487 IPFLQYVFIKKGL
+487 IPFLEYVLIRTGL
-500 KLKEKDKEKKS
+500 KSRQKNKEKKS
-511 FNMLN
+511 FNTLN
-516 FVQRIYNR
+516 FVQQIYNKT
-524 ALDWTF
+524 LDVTF
-530 KFPYLTIL
+530 KFPYTTIF
-538 IGVSS
+538 IGIST
-543 IIIAIAIMSTLSIRM
+543 IIIAIVLMSNFSIRM

-577 SLQTTEQVADSMRN
+577 SLQTTEKVADSMRN
-591 ILSQDERVKS
+591 ILSADERITS
-601 ITSFIGMASP
+601 ITSFTGMASP
-611 RFQNSYAP
+611 RFQTSYAP

-624 HYAQFIVN
+624 NYAQFIVN
-632 TTSIQATRKIL
+632 TTSIQATRDIL
-643 DEYTNKYADYFPNA
+643 DDYTNRYADYFPNA

-666 QNVSNPVEIRFSGDD
+666 QNVLNPVEIRLSGDE
-681 ISLLKQHADTMM
+681 ISTLKQYADTLMHAI
-693 RKMQHVE
+693 RETE

-711 MLPIVEVKAKSVEAA
+711 MLPVIEVKPKPVESA
-726 RLGIN
+726 RLGIT
-731 KALAAANIAI
+731 KALAAANIAM
-741 NYDGMQAGTMWE
+741 NYDEIPVGTMWE
-753 GDYPLAVVLK
+753 ADYPLAVVLK
-763 SDKKTPP
+763 SNKKTPQTL
-770 ALNKIGDEYISTA
+770 ANIGDEYISTA
-783 IPGVSVQLQQ
+783 IPGISVQLQQ
-793 IAEIKPSWSQ
+793 IAEIKPAWTQ

-818 ADIERGYSESEII
+818 ADIVRGYSQSKII
-831 GKIKKIVEKQIKPT
+831 GKIKKIVETQIKPKLP
-845 ISDNVTVSLGGVVEN
+845 DNIKVGMGGVVEN
-860 DSEVIPPIISS
+860 DAQVVPPIVSS
-871 LSVSVVLIFF
+871 LLVSVILIFF
-881 FLLFNFKKIS
+881 FLLFSFKKIS

-902 CLFGAVAG
+902 CLLGAAAG

-938 IMFDHAENLRKQH
+938 IMFDHAENLRMRH
-951 HFTARD
+951 HITARD
-957 AVYDAGKRRM
+957 AAYDAGKRRM

-1012 ILPVVYWK
+1012 ILTVVYWK